1 MTKNKNSNL
10 HFVVLSRE
18 IRIIAMMG
26 VITLTYFIAWMPYS
40 IMALI
45 AASGHSRIL
54 NYTATTLPSLFA
66 KSGTIYN
73 PIIYIT
79 MNKQFRRQYLS
90 VGVKYAI
97 TLIHFTVCMF
107 IDCNLVLQNH
117 TNNNTNK

>member
-10 HFVVLSRE
+10 HFIFLVLSRE

-90 VGVKYAI
+90 VGIKYCKSLKYSGNNKIAI
-97 TLIHFTVCMF
+97 IALCPYA
-107 IDCNLVLQNH
+107 LL
-117 TNNNTNK
+117 